1 MTNPSRRE
9 VVDYLAAAT
18 DSELDALL
26 DEARPGGRSGKLG
39 GEATALDRLIESAR
53 PQTGRSTGL
62 ARGRQW
68 HQIRNHRGGGA
79 A

>member
-26 DEARPGGRSGKLG
+26 GEARPGGRSSDLG
-39 GEATALDRLIESAR
+39 GEATALDRLIDDAQPR
-53 PQTGRSTGL
+53 RGHSTGL
-62 ARGRQW
+62 ARGREW
-68 HQIRNHRGGGA
+68 HRVRTERKGWS
-79 A
+79 